1 MLRILILLLI
11 PLSTLLTSMSVGEQ
25 AFEGKIIYANSYK
38 SKNPQI
44 TDQQWNT
51 MMGVTQ
57 EYFIKGGDYKS
68 TANGSLVQWQL
79 YINKENKFYSKM
91 SNSESVFW
99 NDAGV
104 QGDEV
109 LNTEIH
115 KNVTTILGYSCD
127 ELILTCRSGVQK
139 YYFHSKLSV
148 DAKLYAKHKFGNWY
162 DYLTKA
168 HALPLKSITENAQ
181 FIMESI
187 ATNVQPMK
195 LDKKM
200 FTLPAGVKTE
210 ESKY

>member
-104 QGDEV
+104 QGR
-109 LNTEIH
+109 
-115 KNVTTILGYSCD
+115 
-127 ELILTCRSGVQK
+127 RSAE
-139 YYFHSKLSV
+139 YRNS
-148 DAKLYAKHKFGNWY
+148 
-162 DYLTKA
+162 
-168 HALPLKSITENAQ
+168 
-181 FIMESI
+181 
-187 ATNVQPMK
+187 
-195 LDKKM
+195 
-200 FTLPAGVKTE
+200 
-210 ESKY
+210 